1 MCQNAVGQKKL
12 SDSGFESNEYTIYM
26 IKWEKHW
33 SKRAQRVE
41 QSRVSV
47 CVCVGGGGGGGRQ
60 VADGGVIIHILP
72 GGAAQAFK
80 SSDTNK

>member
-1 MCQNAVGQKKL
+1 MCQNAVGQKKIEWL
-12 SDSGFESNEYTIYM
+12 GI
-26 IKWEKHW
+26 WV
-33 SKRAQRVE
+33 QRVYDLYDQMGE
-41 QSRVSV
+41 ALVKKSSKNWAVAGECV
-47 CVCVGGGGGGGRQ
+47 CVCGGGGGGGRQ